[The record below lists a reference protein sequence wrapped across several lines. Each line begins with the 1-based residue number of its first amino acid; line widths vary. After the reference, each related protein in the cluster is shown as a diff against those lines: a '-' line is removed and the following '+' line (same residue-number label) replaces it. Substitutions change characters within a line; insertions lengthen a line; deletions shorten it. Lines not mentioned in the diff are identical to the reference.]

1 MAFISVVSPVYCC
14 KNSLYELYFRLKE
27 TLEKIN
33 SDFEIILVNDASPDG
48 AWELIVELSNKDKRV
63 KGINLSR
70 NFGQHNA
77 INAGLDH
84 CTGEWIIIMDC
95 DLQDQPEEI
104 GRLYTKATEGFD
116 IVFARR
122 GLRNDKFFKKTV
134 SRFFYWVFNFLTNI
148 PTDYSIANFGIY
160 KDIIIKEYLKIKER
174 EKVFPIVI
182 RHIGF
187 KSTVIEVIHAK
198 RISGKSS
205 YNIAK
210 LIKLALKIIVTQ
222 SNKPLYISI
231 YFGFAIA
238 LLAFL
243 YGIYLIVRYFFLDV
257 PLGYTSIIAAILF
270 IGGIIFCN
278 LGLIGIYL
286 GKVFNEVKERPD
298 YIIHEKTFNKI

>member
-1 MAFISVVSPVYCC
+1 
-14 KNSLYELYFRLKE
+14 
-27 TLEKIN
+27 
-33 SDFEIILVNDASPDG
+33 
-48 AWELIVELSNKDKRV
+48 
-63 KGINLSR
+63 
-70 NFGQHNA
+70 
-77 INAGLDH
+77 
-84 CTGEWIIIMDC
+84 MDC

-104 GRLYTKATEGFD
+104 GRLFEKATGGFD

-122 GLRNDKFFKKTV
+122 ELRNDNFFKKTV

-160 KDIIIKEYLKIKER
+160 KDIIIKEYLKIKEC

-187 KSTVIEVIHAK
+187 KSTAIEVIHAK

-238 LLAFL
+238 LLAFI
-243 YGIYLIVRYFFLDV
+243 YGIFLIIRYFFLDV

-298 YIIHEKTFNKI
+298 YIIHEKTVNLFK

>member
-1 MAFISVVSPVYCC
+1 MIHLSVVSPVYGC
-14 KNSLYELYFRLKE
+14 KNCLFELYQRLKE
-27 TLEKIN
+27 TLEKI
-33 SDFEIILVNDASPDG
+33 SPDFEIILVNDASPDG
-48 AWELIVELSNKDKRV
+48 AWGVITDLTNKDRRV

-77 INAGLDH
+77 ITAGLDH
-84 CTGEWIIIMDC
+84 CKGDWIVVMDC

-104 GRLYTKATEGFD
+104 GRLFEKATEGFD

-122 GLRNDKFFKKTV
+122 RHRNDSFFKKTV
-134 SRFFYWVFNFLTNI
+134 SRFFYWVFNFLTNL

-160 KDIIIKEYLKIKER
+160 RDIIIKEYLKIKEC

-187 KSTVIEVIHAK
+187 KSTTIDVLHAK
-198 RISGKSS
+198 RVSGKSS
-205 YNIAK
+205 YNFTK
-210 LIKLALKIIVTQ
+210 LIILALRIIVTQ

-231 YFGFAIA
+231 YFGFTIA
-238 LLAFL
+238 LLAFI
-243 YGIYLIVRYFFLDV
+243 YGIYIIVSYFFLDV
-257 PLGYTSIIAAILF
+257 PLGYTSIIATILF
-270 IGGIIFCN
+270 IGGILFCN

-298 YIIHEKTFNKI
+298 YIIHEKTSNMI